1 MTPALNALFDDFALL
16 DDWEE
21 RYRYLIELGRDL
33 PPLRPE
39 ERTDATRVEGCMSN
53 VWLVVDHRPDG
64 RLVLRAESDAHIV
77 RGLIAVLLAACSGL
91 TAAELA
97 QVNMDAVFD
106 RLGLGQHL
114 SPNRRN
120 GFFAMTERI
129 RTLAREPSSPSS

>member
-21 RYRYLIELGRDL
+21 RYRYLIDLGRNL

-53 VWLVVDHRPDG
+53 VWLVVDRRPDG
-64 RLVLRAESDAHIV
+64 QLVLRAESDAHIV

-91 TAAELA
+91 TAVELA

-129 RTLAREPSSPSS
+129 RTLAREPSAPSS